1 MTHIEAVF
9 GAFIQSPFSDHQ
21 GPEDLEIE
29 EQINTIFTLKEP
41 DFLYFLKDLQ
51 SLCS

>member
-1 MTHIEAVF
+1 MTHTEAFF
-9 GAFIQSPFSDHQ
+9 GAFIQSPFTDHQ
-21 GPEDLEIE
+21 GPEDLEI

-41 DFLYFLKDLQ
+41 DFLCFLKDLQ